1 MEKRNA
7 LWPFPDFPYPFES
20 THVGHVNSGD
30 QMNIVVN
37 RDSKRTMG
45 RLVKR
50 ASVILPKYVLLKR
63 SKTYMARTGKRSG
76 NMDPEY
82 SVKNYLVRVGKRQEN
97 DDKRYIPRL
106 GKRGGY
112 KRVV

>member
-7 LWPFPDFPYPFES
+7 FGPYSDFPYPFE
-20 THVGHVNSGD
+20 
-30 QMNIVVN
+30 
-37 RDSKRTMG
+37 KTMG
-45 RLVKR
+45 RLVKK
-50 ASVILPKYVLLKR
+50 ASVILPKYILLKR
-63 SKTYMARTGKRSG
+63 NKNYMARTGKRSG

-82 SVKNYLVRVGKRQEN
+82 SVKRYLIRVGKRQEN

-112 KRVV
+112 KGWCNK